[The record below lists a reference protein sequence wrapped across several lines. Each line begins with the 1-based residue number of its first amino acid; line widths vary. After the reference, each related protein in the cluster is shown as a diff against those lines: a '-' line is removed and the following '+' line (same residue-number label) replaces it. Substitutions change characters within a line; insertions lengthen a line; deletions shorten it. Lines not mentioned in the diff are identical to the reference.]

1 MGTNPPCAVAEG
13 GEFSA
18 VKEGIALK
26 LSSLIHQPNSAG
38 SDESKPMEGNF
49 FKGCHGGQ
57 IVRCPLCSVFSSLK
71 EQRGLFSS
79 VNKNHQIHQLIL
91 SIVDELW
98 QVKIFHE
105 KVKDRL
111 GHCSYDA

>member
-49 FKGCHGGQ
+49 FKG
-57 IVRCPLCSVFSSLK
+57 
-71 EQRGLFSS
+71 
-79 VNKNHQIHQLIL
+79 
-91 SIVDELW
+91 
-98 QVKIFHE
+98 
-105 KVKDRL
+105 
-111 GHCSYDA
+111 